1 MFGVHIASPSG
12 GERLDSSFGDPS
24 ATGGDAG
31 STGGAKPGGGQWS
44 HPGSEGHDH
53 PAAAGPSG
61 ASALPSGGLVVGSAR
76 DVQTRAD
83 TDWFTKSQ
91 HSVLAFR
98 VESFDESGN
107 LELLVPVE
115 MRGLAFEGFL
125 NEGDPVR
132 VTGRLKRG
140 ILQAKKVENLR
151 DDSMLTAKGLPP
163 VAKVLAVALLVVI
176 AAFIAF
182 VVFQLMTSEAPPRFA
197 PP

>member
-1 MFGVHIASPSG
+1 M
-12 GERLDSSFGDPS
+12 
-24 ATGGDAG
+24 
-31 STGGAKPGGGQWS
+31 
-44 HPGSEGHDH
+44 
-53 PAAAGPSG
+53 
-61 ASALPSGGLVVGSAR
+61 VGSAR

-140 ILQAKKVENLR
+140 ILKAKKVENLR
-151 DDSMLTAKGLPP
+151 DNSVLTAKGIPP
-163 VAKVLAVALLVVI
+163 AAKALAIALLVAI

-182 VVFQLMTSEAPPRFA
+182 VGYQLVTSEMPSQFA
-197 PP
+197 P